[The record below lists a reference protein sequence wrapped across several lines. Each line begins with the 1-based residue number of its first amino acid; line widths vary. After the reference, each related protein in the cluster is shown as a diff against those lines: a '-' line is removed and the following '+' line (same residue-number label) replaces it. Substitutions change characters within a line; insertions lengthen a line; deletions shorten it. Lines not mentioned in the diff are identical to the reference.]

1 MAGIGRVGSFVT
13 DTPLAQNH
21 VGQALT
27 DTENQGFLYRKERR
41 DIADAKKKEEEDKNK
56 AIADEFD
63 TFDKTLVPTITGYSS
78 IDDPINMYAMDVK
91 QKGVDWIRQ
100 KNQERDP
107 YKKAEI
113 QSRLNKATQSFK
125 LANQFPELLNKKKA
139 ELEEGIKNGKYN
151 ERDLDAVTQLAKS
164 IDSGKYDMRMDE
176 NGVPRITIYN
186 VDENGKPIGVLER
199 GISLGDLTNRITP
212 FQKPT
217 YDING
222 GIAEQWASEVGLDET
237 VIQNGFV
244 TTTEKQID
252 QRVKDSAKTRAKEVA
267 SMPSEAYEL
276 WQKMGNPAKRTF
288 TDAEKQQI
296 TDYVENDLLSRVEET
311 YKKDIDQAG
320 ALANRKFNKE
330 VQDEAVVI
338 STKPSI
344 IGNNN
349 GVRNGIKLQ
358 KNTKDFH
365 IGNAIINLGDGKQKK
380 ATNVF
385 VSPGGKIYLE
395 TQEIGFKT
403 KTKNEF
409 NLTASGKKKQK
420 EAKKKQGKNFNIK
433 EFYETLESGDYNSVS
448 VSDRTPQTRMLDFG
462 KDGEE
467 IGSYALKMGYKSTK
481 EMQDDFIRRS
491 GGDAFITTPDERP
504 NNGQTRTEI
513 SRSELASKAKASG
526 YTTQEYEKLLKAK
539 GITIK

>member
-1 MAGIGRVGSFVT
+1 MAIGKIGSFST
-13 DTPLAQNH
+13 DAPLQSNYIGDALAQ
-21 VGQALT
+21 
-27 DTENQGFLYRKERR
+27 TESNGFRYRAERR
-41 DIADAKKKEEEDKNK
+41 AIADAKKKEEEDKNK
-56 AIADEFD
+56 EIELQFTDLEKN
-63 TFDKTLVPTITGYSS
+63 TVPLLTGYSS
-78 IDDPINMYAMDVK
+78 IDDPIQVYATDVK
-91 QKGVDWIRQ
+91 VKGADLVRQ
-100 KNQERDP
+100 MNMEKDP
-107 YKKAEI
+107 YKKAELK
-113 QSRLNKATQSFK
+113 SRYNRGIQSFK
-125 LANQFPELLNKKKA
+125 TLNQFPELLNKKKA

-222 GIAEQWASEVGLDET
+222 GIAEQITSQIKLDESK
-237 VIQNGFV
+237 VQKGFE
-244 TTTEKQID
+244 TTTIE
-252 QRVKDSAKTRAKEVA
+252 QRNKRVDDALKLKATEVA

-276 WQKMGNPAKRTF
+276 WQKMGNTPKRTF
-288 TDAEKQQI
+288 TDADKQQI
-296 TDYVENDLLSRVEET
+296 ADYVEKDLKARYRNKYE
-311 YKKDIDQAG
+311 KDIDQSG

-338 STKPSI
+338 SEPSI
-344 IGNNN
+344 IVNNN
-349 GVRNGIKLQ
+349 GVRNGIKMQ
-358 KNTKDFH
+358 KNTKDFP
-365 IGNAIINLGDGKQKK
+365 IGNAIIKLGDGKQKK

-403 KTKNEF
+403 NTKNEF
-409 NLTASGKKKQK
+409 DLTASGKKKQE

-433 EFYETLESGDYNSVS
+433 EFYETLESGDYNSAS

-467 IGSYALKMGYKSTK
+467 IGPYAIKMGYNSVK

-491 GGDAFITTPDERP
+491 GGDAFITTPDERR
-504 NNGQTRTEI
+504 Q
-513 SRSELASKAKASG
+513 AKPK
-526 YTTQEYEKLLKAK
+526 QKVDEY
-539 GITIK
+539 GVPIN